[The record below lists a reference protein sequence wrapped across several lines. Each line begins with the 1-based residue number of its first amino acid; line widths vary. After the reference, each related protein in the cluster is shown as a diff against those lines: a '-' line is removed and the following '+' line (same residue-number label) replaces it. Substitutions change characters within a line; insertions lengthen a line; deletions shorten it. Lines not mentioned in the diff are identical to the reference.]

1 MEVTCVVFGVLFG
14 SCDDDDGV
22 EVDVEVFLSL
32 RSSSSFLAVMRISVS
47 WIVQLPLRYSLEEE
61 GGCGGGGCG
70 CAVVMLWMSG
80 KLCWSVKIDGCG
92 NGVVEVEGSDIV

>member
-1 MEVTCVVFGVLFG
+1 MEVTCVVFG
-14 SCDDDDGV
+14 DDDDGV

-61 GGCGGGGCG
+61 EEGG
-70 CAVVMLWMSG
+70 
-80 KLCWSVKIDGCG
+80 
-92 NGVVEVEGSDIV
+92 